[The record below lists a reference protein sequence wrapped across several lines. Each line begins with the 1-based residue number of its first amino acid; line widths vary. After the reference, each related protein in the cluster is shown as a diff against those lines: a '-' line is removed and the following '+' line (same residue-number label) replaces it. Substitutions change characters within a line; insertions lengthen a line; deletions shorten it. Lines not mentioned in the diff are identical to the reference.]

1 MYIAQGNRVSRSLV
15 ARHRLHAGK
24 LAMTEEAGAITRSVV
39 GRSTETVLYAVFRD
53 ATNWFFYA
61 TKLARRAGGL
71 PRTLGV
77 RQRKDA
83 EPVRMHKAA
92 FAFDAT
98 SSCRDRSESRG
109 VGAGS

>member
-15 ARHRLHAGK
+15 ARHRLRAGK
-24 LAMTEEAGAITRSVV
+24 LAEEAGAITRSVV
-39 GRSTETVLYAVFRD
+39 GRSTETELYAVFRD

-61 TKLARRAGGL
+61 IKLARRAGGL

-83 EPVRMHKAA
+83 EPVHMHKAA